1 MLSFIKL
8 IRFPNLIIIILTQY
22 LTRFC
27 ILQPLL
33 KSQGI
38 SLQFSELDFFLL
50 VLSTI
55 LIAGAGYIINDYFD
69 LKIDNINKTEKI
81 IIGRK
86 ISIKNSIILYVLMNV
101 IAIGVGFYISQK
113 VGNIKYVLI
122 FVFIGFIL
130 LFYSAKYKNKFL
142 SGNLIVSFLSAFVI
156 IIVWIYEILALGKNQ
171 ISIASQWEIMKLLVF
186 GYSIFAFL
194 VSLAREIIKDIQDVE
209 GDRTFGCR
217 TIPVVIGMKN
227 SKLIVVGITIFTMLI
242 LAYGQYLFYIYE
254 NNFICFYFILVQSLF
269 IYLIYTIIKAN
280 EIKDFYF
287 TGNLSKLIMLAG
299 ILSMLFLLIK

>member
-8 IRFPNLIIIILTQY
+8 IRVPNLIIIILTQY

>member
-1 MLSFIKL
+1 MLLFIKL
-8 IRFPNLIIIILTQY
+8 IRVPNLIIIILTQY

-33 KSQGI
+33 ESQEI

-122 FVFIGFIL
+122 FVFIGFLL

-171 ISIASQWEIMKLLVF
+171 VSIASQWEVMKLLVL

-209 GDRTFGCR
+209 GDRKFGCR
-217 TIPVVIGMKN
+217 TIPVVIGITN
-227 SKLIVVGITIFTMLI
+227 SKLIVVVITILTMLI
-242 LAYGQYLFYIYE
+242 LAYGQYLFFIYE
-254 NNFICFYFILVQSLF
+254 NNFICFYFILIQLLF
-269 IYLIYTIIKAN
+269 IYLIFTLIKAN
-280 EIKDFYF
+280 EIKDFRF
-287 TGNLSKLIMLAG
+287 SGNLSKLIMLAG

>member
-8 IRFPNLIIIILTQY
+8 IRVPNLIIIVLTQY

-81 IIGRK
+81 IIGRN
-86 ISIKNSIILYVLMNV
+86 ISIKNSIILYVLMNI

-122 FVFIGFIL
+122 FVFIGFLL

-142 SGNLIVSFLSAFVI
+142 TGNLIVSFLSAFVI

-171 ISIASQWEIMKLLVF
+171 ISIASQWEVMKLLVL

-217 TIPVVIGMKN
+217 TIPVVVGITN
-227 SKLIVVGITIFTMLI
+227 SKLIVVGITILTMLI
-242 LAYGQYLFYIYE
+242 LAYGQYLFFIYE
-254 NNFICFYFILVQSLF
+254 NNFICFYFILVQLLF
-269 IYLIYTIIKAN
+269 VYLIYTLIKAN
-280 EIKDFYF
+280 EIKDFRF